1 MFYALYKMLSAIR
14 PITQDEWGI
23 FASCL
28 SEKNFPAKAVC
39 LAEGQVCRGLYFI
52 EQGAIRSYAIKDG
65 QEICNHFYFENE
77 FASDFESLTL
87 QQPSKHTLETLE
99 ETRIV
104 YGDRE
109 KILALYQRAPV
120 FESIG
125 RAIVEQMM
133 IRQNAYAGLFTLYSP
148 TERYQFIIEHH
159 PELVRRVPLQY
170 LATYLGVTR
179 ETLSRIRARVSS

>member
-1 MFYALYKMLSAIR
+1 MFHALHKMLSAIR
-14 PITQDEWGI
+14 PVTQEEWLI
-23 FASCL
+23 FTSCL
-28 SEKNFPAKAVC
+28 TEKNYPAKTVC
-39 LAEGQVCRGLYFI
+39 LPAGQICRGLYFI
-52 EQGAIRSYAIKDG
+52 EQGAVRSYALRDG

-109 KILALYQRAPV
+109 KMLALYQRAPV

-148 TERYQFIIEHH
+148 TERYQFVVEHH

-170 LATYLGVTR
+170 LATYLGVAR
-179 ETLSRIRARVSS
+179 ETLSRIRARISG